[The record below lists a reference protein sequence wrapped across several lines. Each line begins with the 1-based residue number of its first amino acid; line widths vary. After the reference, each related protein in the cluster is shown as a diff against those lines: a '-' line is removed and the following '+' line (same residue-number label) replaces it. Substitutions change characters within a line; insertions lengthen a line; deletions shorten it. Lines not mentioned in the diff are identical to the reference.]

1 MSDSLAQKAFET
13 VNSTPEFTEMSP
25 KARLEAF
32 AWAYCRT
39 VAESTDAEIA
49 AEAAALGL
57 PLERLAGLRELVH
70 NDRAHILAEVLRIFG
85 DRAEGTEDRTKL
97 DKLLD
102 DVLGTSGHEGTIPG

>member
-1 MSDSLAQKAFET
+1 MSESLAQKAFAS
-13 VNSTPEFTEMSP
+13 VNTPEFSALSP
-25 KARLEAF
+25 KGRLEAF

-39 VAESTDAEIA
+39 VAEAPDEDVA
-49 AEAAALGL
+49 AEATALGL
-57 PLERLAGLRELVH
+57 PLERLSGLKALVH
-70 NDRAHILAEVLRIFG
+70 NDRARILAEVLRIFG